1 MDIYYRLIF
10 MAFVGAVIGWST
22 NVTAIKMIFRPV
34 KPFRIP
40 VLGFTL
46 QGLIPKRRGEIAKNI
61 AETVEKELVSLE
73 EIIEELINDDNK
85 EQIYALIKNKLK
97 NVADERFPIFI
108 PFAFK
113 IMILD
118 HINKI
123 IDEESDDAIN
133 ELTEVLVH
141 KAIEKV
147 SISGMIEEKIN
158 MADYEKIEEII
169 LKIAKK
175 ELKHIELLGGV
186 IGLVIGLVQ
195 GLILVFA

>member
-10 MAFVGAVIGWST
+10 MALVGAVIGWST

-34 KPFRIP
+34 QPVRIP

-85 EQIYALIKNKLK
+85 EQIYSLIKNKLK

-186 IGLVIGLVQ
+186 IGLAIGLVQ

>member
-1 MDIYYRLIF
+1 

-34 KPFRIP
+34 KPVKIP
-40 VLGFTL
+40 LLGFEM

-85 EQIYALIKNKLK
+85 EQIYALIKSKLK

-108 PFAFK
+108 PFTFK
-113 IMILD
+113 VMILD

-123 IDEESDDAIN
+123 IDEESEGAIN
-133 ELTEVLVH
+133 ELTEILVH

-169 LKIAKK
+169 LIIAKK
-175 ELKHIELLGGV
+175 ELKHIELLGGL
-186 IGLVIGLVQ
+186 IGLLIGLAQ
-195 GLILVFA
+195 GLIFVFA

>member
-10 MAFVGAVIGWST
+10 MAVVGAVIGWST

-34 KPFRIP
+34 KPVRIP

-97 NVADERFPIFI
+97 NVAYDRFPIFI

-195 GLILVFA
+195 GLVLVFA